1 MIELLKKIGIPATVA
16 AVIASLVT
24 MVPLLFKIDERYA
37 KEEDLVAQTA
47 RTEKVINELTVE
59 ISRLAGTQQV
69 MVTLMAAQNRQAP
82 APVAVLSQAPVPTPV
97 PTATS
102 DLNAL
107 PASNAGEERPRLR
120 AAAPPPK
127 PASAPKLD
135 EVSRT
140 LEAQQSRLSSLKY

>member
-1 MIELLKKIGIPATVA
+1 MIELLKRIGIPATVA

-69 MVTLMAAQNRQAP
+69 MVTLMAAQNRP
-82 APVAVLSQAPVPTPV
+82 APVTVVAPTPV
-97 PTATS
+97 PTVAAGP
-102 DLNAL
+102 DFNNL
-107 PASNAGEERPRLR
+107 PATNAGEERPRLR
-120 AAAPPPK
+120 ASAPAIA
-127 PASAPKLD
+127 ASAPKLD

-140 LEAQQSRLSSLKY
+140 LRDQQSRLQSLKY

>member
-1 MIELLKKIGIPATVA
+1 MLELLKKIGIPATVA

-24 MVPLLFKIDERYA
+24 MVPLLFKLDERYA

-69 MVTLMAAQNRQAP
+69 MVTLMAVQPRPVQAAQTVKPQTDFNDLPATNAGGP
-82 APVAVLSQAPVPTPV
+82 APVPA
-97 PTATS
+97 AT
-102 DLNAL
+102 
-107 PASNAGEERPRLR
+107 
-120 AAAPPPK
+120 
-127 PASAPKLD
+127 PASAPPVLAQKPRLD

-140 LEAQQSRLSSLKY
+140 LRDQQTRLNSLKY